1 MSFFKPRTP
10 KTKEVKT
17 STESAVVK
25 ASPKKS
31 APKTALVTTTEQSS
45 SKHIGV
51 LLRPHISE
59 RASETATQGIYVFR
73 VALNATKPQVKEAVE
88 SMYKV
93 TVDQV
98 RTVTIHPKLIT
109 VKGRVGTR
117 KRGRKAYVY
126 LKKGDRIESI

>member
-1 MSFFKPRTP
+1 MAFLKPRTP

-17 STESAVVK
+17 STESTVVK

-31 APKTALVTTTEQSS
+31 APKTALVTTTEHSS
-45 SKHIGV
+45 SKHSGV

-59 RASETATQGIYVFR
+59 RASETAVQGVYVFR
-73 VALNATKPQVKEAVE
+73 VALNATKPQVKASVE

-98 RTVTIHPKLIT
+98 RTVTIHPKLVT
-109 VKGRVGTR
+109 VKGKVGTR

-126 LKKGDRIESI
+126 LKKGDKIESI